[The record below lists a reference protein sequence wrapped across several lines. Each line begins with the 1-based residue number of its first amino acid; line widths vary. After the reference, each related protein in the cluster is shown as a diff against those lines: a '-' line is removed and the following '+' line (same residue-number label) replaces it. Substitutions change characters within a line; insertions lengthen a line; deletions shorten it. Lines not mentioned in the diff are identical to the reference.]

1 MPPLNPPTRGDRN
14 ELTRRRALQL
24 STGTALGLSLP
35 QVLQARVP
43 APGAERGAPAA
54 AVRGFGKAK
63 SVIML
68 WLLGGI
74 SQVESWDPKPNAP
87 KEVRGE
93 FGVIRSAAPGIQLGE
108 LLPKTARVT
117 DQLALLRAVVTN
129 DNGHSSSGYHMLT
142 GVPHVPTGQDNIEAR
157 FPNFAPSQAALVRAL
172 RPDTSGLPS
181 AITLPYH
188 IRTDAGTPWPGQ
200 WAGDLGQRSDPWLLN
215 CDPSRAD
222 FRVAELA
229 LPDDVSKDRLA
240 DRKQLL
246 RALQSPR
253 GGQLPTHA
261 ARFATKSEHAFDL
274 LSSAARRPFLL
285 DQEPTAVRD
294 RYGRYRF
301 GQAALLARRLTEA
314 GVSLVQVNWTRIDG
328 YDAEGAWDTHGDHCK
343 CAKSFLMPMFDQT
356 FSALVEDLKQRGRLD
371 ETLVVALS
379 EFGRT
384 PRFNKKAGRDH
395 WGSCFSLALAGGGV
409 RGGITHGESDRI
421 AAAPRSGVVTPADL
435 ISTILHCLGIPSDAI
450 VHEQS
455 GRPLHASR
463 GHVISEVL

>member
-1 MPPLNPPTRGDRN
+1 VPSSNPPSRNYRN
-14 ELTRRRALQL
+14 ELTRRRAIQL
-24 STGTALGLSLP
+24 GTGTALGLSFP
-35 QVLQARVP
+35 QLLHSRV
-43 APGAERGAPAA
+43 GAAGSERSASSVTA
-54 AVRGFGKAK
+54 RGFGKAK

-93 FGVIRSAAPGIQLGE
+93 FGVIRSAVPGIQLGE
-108 LLPKTARVT
+108 LLPKTARVA

-142 GVPHVPTGQDNIEAR
+142 GVPHVPPGQDNIEPR
-157 FPNFAPSQAALVRAL
+157 FPNFAPSQAALVKAIK
-172 RPDTSGLPS
+172 PDVNGLPS
-181 AITLPYH
+181 AIALPYH

-200 WAGDLGQRSDPWLLN
+200 WGGDLGPKADPWLLN
-215 CDPSRAD
+215 CDPVQPGFQA
-222 FRVAELA
+222 AELA
-229 LPDDVSKDRLA
+229 LPEGTSKDRLDA
-240 DRKQLL
+240 RKQLL
-246 RALQSPR
+246 GDLQRPR
-253 GGQLPTHA
+253 GGPLPLHA
-261 ARFATKSEHAFDL
+261 ARFAAKSEQAFDL

-285 DQEPTAVRD
+285 DQEPTTVRD

-301 GQAALLARRLTEA
+301 GQSALLARRLTEA

-343 CAKSFLMPMFDQT
+343 CARSFLMPMFDQT
-356 FSALVEDLKQRGRLD
+356 FSALIEDLQQRGRLD

-395 WGSCFSLALAGGGV
+395 WGSCFSVALAGGGV
-409 RGGITHGESDRI
+409 RGGVTHGESDRI
-421 AAAPRSGVVTPADL
+421 AAAPLSGAVTPADL
-435 ISTILHCLGIPSDAI
+435 ISTILHCLGIAPDT
-450 VHEQS
+450 VVPEQS
-455 GRPLHASR
+455 GRPLYASR
-463 GHVISEVL
+463 GHTVHDVL